1 MKNITKIL
9 LSLIASFAIS
19 TATFAGEVTVTG
31 SAVASYQLGSSDST
45 TGKKDG
51 SKNIGIANELTFAAT
66 GELDN
71 GFAWKWQT
79 ELDSGAETTS
89 GAGID
94 DSQLVITTD
103 MGAIGIYV
111 SEGSLRGG
119 ALGWDVTANGA
130 GSDNGAGGGFVNG
143 TELSGWNNLQ
153 LHSAAGML
161 PFDTVVKV
169 GRSFGDTGINS
180 KNSTGGAASNTHAD
194 FTIGSSTANWGSSE
208 VTQWQVTT
216 APVEGLTVTADYL
229 DVGEVAATANAY
241 SPEEGHISAKYS
253 AGNLSLG
260 AGLGWKQNAVSTA
273 ATVSTVDY
281 YENRAFAIGYAV
293 NDNLTLSYSDEES
306 SVSFKEGGTGV
317 TESRNADIDVTV
329 TSIQGAYTM
338 GGMTIAL
345 SLDDIENSGY
355 VQAADET
362 EFLLNVSMAF

>member
-1 MKNITKIL
+1 MKNITKVL

-19 TATFAGEVTVTG
+19 TASFAGEVSVTG
-31 SAVASYQLGSSDST
+31 SAVASYVLGGSDST
-45 TGKKDG
+45 TGKNNN
-51 SKNIGIANELTFAAT
+51 SKNIGITNELTFAAT

-71 GFAWKWQT
+71 GWSWKWQT

-94 DSQLVITTD
+94 DTQMVITTD
-103 MGAIGIYV
+103 MGTLGIFV

-130 GSDNGAGGGFVNG
+130 GSDNGNGGGLVNG

-153 LHSAAGML
+153 LHTAAGML

-180 KNSTGGAASNTHAD
+180 KNSTGGAASDTHTD

-208 VTQWQVTT
+208 VTQWQVST
-216 APVEGLTVTADYL
+216 APVEGLTIIADYL
-229 DVGEVAATANAY
+229 DVGKVAATADSYA
-241 SPEEGHISAKYS
+241 PEEGHISAKY
-253 AGNLSLG
+253 AMGNLSVG
-260 AGLGWKQNAVSTA
+260 AGMGWKQNAVSSS

-306 SVSFKEGGTGV
+306 SVKFKEGGTGV

-329 TSIQGAYTM
+329 SSIQGAYTM

-345 SLDDIENSGY
+345 SLDDIENTGY
-355 VQAADET
+355 VQDADET